1 MCGQIPEESQ
11 LLFRAPAT
19 ASLECCCF
27 IDDKEFLTGSDD
39 GSVELWSIM
48 RKKPTHIIRNAH
60 PVFRNNLN
68 SLENNVEGK
77 MLYEEQFT
85 TSCKVF
91 LYVEFTSV
99 LFSPF
104 FSFCYYVVLFVVE
117 MSINLIINFHHHHS
131 IFFCSVC
138 ICVSYLLL
146 CTSNA
151 ENGIHKP
158 ESVSSAQSWVSAIAA
173 RRGSDLAASG
183 AANGSV
189 RLWAIEPD
197 SKGIRPLFSLRLV
210 SYTSYSMI
218 PLWMLL

>member
-131 IFFCSVC
+131 IFFVL
-138 ICVSYLLL
+138 CVYVFLIYCFAPQMQKMAYINLKVSHQPNHGLVLLL
-146 CTSNA
+146 QEEVLILLHQEQQMVQFVFGLLNL
-151 ENGIHKP
+151 I
-158 ESVSSAQSWVSAIAA
+158 
-173 RRGSDLAASG
+173 
-183 AANGSV
+183 
-189 RLWAIEPD
+189 
-197 SKGIRPLFSLRLV
+197 LRAFGHYLV
-210 SYTSYSMI
+210 
-218 PLWMLL
+218 

>member
-1 MCGQIPEESQ
+1 LCGQIPEESQ

-68 SLENNVEGK
+68 SLENNVE
-77 MLYEEQFT
+77 
-85 TSCKVF
+85 
-91 LYVEFTSV
+91 
-99 LFSPF
+99 
-104 FSFCYYVVLFVVE
+104 
-117 MSINLIINFHHHHS
+117 
-131 IFFCSVC
+131 
-138 ICVSYLLL
+138 
-146 CTSNA
+146 